1 MKVKSRR
8 SEGRINEAYD
18 KGLPVDFVGDHLVGL
33 VFAVIFEGGDGSF
46 VEGGGIILRRR
57 TF

>member
-1 MKVKSRR
+1 LIVKLQR
-8 SEGRINEAYD
+8 SEGKINEAYD
-18 KGLPVDFVGDHLVGL
+18 MGLPTDFICDHLVGL

-46 VEGGGIILRRR
+46 GEGGGIILRRR

>member
-1 MKVKSRR
+1 LIVKSRR

-18 KGLPVDFVGDHLVGL
+18 MGLPTDFVGDHLVGL

-46 VEGGGIILRRR
+46 GEGGGIILHRR

>member
-1 MKVKSRR
+1 MIVKLRK

-18 KGLPVDFVGDHLVGL
+18 MGLPTDFVGDHLVGL

-46 VEGGGIILRRR
+46 SEGGGIILHQR